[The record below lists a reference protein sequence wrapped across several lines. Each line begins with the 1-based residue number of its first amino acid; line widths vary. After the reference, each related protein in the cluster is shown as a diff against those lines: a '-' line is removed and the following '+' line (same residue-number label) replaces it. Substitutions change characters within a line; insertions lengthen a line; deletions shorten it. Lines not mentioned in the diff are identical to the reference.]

1 MQNTGIVIGR
11 LREMIEERREYLMR
25 CFLNGLNETLYH
37 QTIGEIRGL
46 DLTISYI
53 DEITKS
59 D

>member
-1 MQNTGIVIGR
+1 MQNTGAVINK
-11 LREMIEERREYLMR
+11 LRETIEERREYLMR

-46 DLTISYI
+46 DLSI
-53 DEITKS
+53 DYLNEITKS